1 MRTNFDQGKR
11 GWRLVAQPLQM
22 CLRKG
27 WSWGRR
33 SLISPRGTVFEVRP
47 TSLGLVAR
55 QRREFQL
62 ETER

>member
-1 MRTNFDQGKR
+1 MAQRSQL
-11 GWRLVAQPLQM
+11 WRPVRQPLTL

-47 TSLGLVAR
+47 SGLGLLAR
-55 QRREFQL
+55 RRLDFQL
-62 ETER
+62 ENER